1 MSTSNHGLEI
11 RRISEQD
18 WPLLRTIRLDA
29 LQADPDAFG
38 STYADQAAFP
48 EHRWQ
53 AMAAESAGGADNC
66 VLIAFRDGEPAGM
79 VRTVRDGRR
88 PAVFGVYSVWVAPG
102 ERRRGVGR
110 ALLDAI
116 EDWVRGAGGS
126 ELELTV
132 MEDGGPAQALYAA
145 HGYRFDGRTER
156 SIGARA
162 TELGMS
168 KALSG

>member
-1 MSTSNHGLEI
+1 MDSAPDALEI
-11 RRISEQD
+11 RRITD
-18 WPLLRTIRLDA
+18 HDGPLLRTIRLNA
-29 LQADPDAFG
+29 LRSDPDAFG
-38 STYADQAAFP
+38 STYADQAAYP
-48 EHRWQ
+48 ESRWQ
-53 AMAAESAGGADNC
+53 AMASEAAHGAENA

-88 PAVFGVYSVWVAPG
+88 PGVFGVYSVWVAPG

-116 EDWVRGAGGS
+116 EEWVRGAGGL

-132 MEDGGPAQALYAA
+132 MEGGEAAKALYAA
-145 HGYRFDGRTER
+145 HGYRFDGRRER

-168 KALSG
+168 KALSS